1 MLKDSPKAKTLSSFR
16 SHKVWIVACWGLSI
30 VFGTALR
37 LGWIPAIDLP
47 VLTWIHNNQVS
58 WLQQLMYIFSII
70 GNWQAYLIVLVVLA
84 LILISKKQL
93 RTWLI
98 LTFNTLT
105 TFGMSQLFKLIFHR
119 ERPSDFFLIEQGGHS
134 FPSGHAMVSVALYL
148 SAALMLARLYPDE
161 KWKSV
166 NLGIISFMP
175 GLSRLFMGVHY
186 PTDVLI
192 GWLLGVSAAFFWY
205 ELWLQPEKEKS
216 IIRLAGKSL
225 FHD

>member
-1 MLKDSPKAKTLSSFR
+1 MTDSSEGKNLSSFR
-16 SHKVWIVACWGLSI
+16 SHKVWIVACWGLAI
-30 VFGTALR
+30 VFGIALR
-37 LGWIPAIDLP
+37 LGWMPAIDLP
-47 VLTWIHNNQVS
+47 ILTWIHNNQVS
-58 WLQQLMYIFSII
+58 WLQQVMYVFSIS
-70 GNWQAYLIVLVVLA
+70 GNWQAYLILLAVLA
-84 LILISKKQL
+84 LILIPKKQL
-93 RTWLI
+93 RTWFF

-119 ERPSDFFLIEQGGHS
+119 ERPADFFLIEQSGLS
-134 FPSGHAMVSVALYL
+134 YPSGHAMVSVAFYL
-148 SAALMLARLYPDE
+148 SAALMLARLYPKG
-161 KWKSV
+161 KWKSII
-166 NLGIISFMP
+166 LGAVSFLP

-186 PTDVLI
+186 PTDVLM